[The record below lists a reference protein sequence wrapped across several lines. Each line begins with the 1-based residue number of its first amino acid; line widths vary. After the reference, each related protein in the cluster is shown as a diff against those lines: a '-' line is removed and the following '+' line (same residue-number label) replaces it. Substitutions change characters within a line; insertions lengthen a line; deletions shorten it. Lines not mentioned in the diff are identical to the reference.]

1 MGDNTLCFAPFPF
14 VFRNNTQDAV
24 WIIQPY
30 CYFGTHALSLL
41 LCVYVHVCVCAC
53 MCVFMCVYVCSCLC
67 VTVLLEVK
75 EQPFCCS
82 TDSVYL
88 DFETVSM
95 TGHPLISNNHLIP
108 APWRWDQK
116 YARQCLGFLLTMVAN
131 WNSNYEHMNTLIS
144 LKTCRYCCVTEF
156 VFSQMIPGAESW
168 QQWVLVR
175 PSAVPCAC
183 FLSGHFLLSIT
194 DNRSESHRSIT
205 FTLDFMLL
213 FPLLTQR
220 PRLAS
225 SSPSSSAGDRHA
237 QWQLDHSCLCWWPML
252 VHHQVCATISK

>member
-1 MGDNTLCFAPFPF
+1 MLC
-14 VFRNNTQDAV
+14 R
-24 WIIQPY
+24 
-30 CYFGTHALSLL
+30 LSSCIATSAHMHSLSH
-41 LCVYVHVCVCAC
+41 CVCMFTYVCAC
-53 MCVFMCVYVCSCLC
+53 MCVFMCVFVRSCLC
-67 VTVLLEVK
+67 VTVLPEVK

-82 TDSVYL
+82 SGSVYL

-116 YARQCLGFLLTMVAN
+116 YAGQYLGFFLSTMVAN

-175 PSAVPCAC
+175 PSAFPVPVSYADIFFSQSLTTVQSLIEVLLSALTLCYC
-183 FLSGHFLLSIT
+183 FLCWC
-194 DNRSESHRSIT
+194 RVSHSV
-205 FTLDFMLL
+205 
-213 FPLLTQR
+213 
-220 PRLAS
+220 
-225 SSPSSSAGDRHA
+225 AG
-237 QWQLDHSCLCWWPML
+237 CL
-252 VHHQVCATISK
+252 